1 MIVAPRREAGLVRR
15 QMNTRHEERYPRAA
29 SVNLVTFPK
38 TSTDNAKYIGNT
50 ILDGPGP
57 DDLEGVASR
66 KADMGGG
73 VVLQRKIIVNI
84 ATSAD
89 GYVARPDGN
98 LDWLTERPAPKGFYG
113 LPEFE
118 RSTDAK
124 ILGRKTFDRS
134 LEMGARFSAHAV
146 HYVFSR
152 RPPPASVPAGVHF
165 VTEPIGA
172 FVERLRTQTG
182 KNVWMMGGG
191 EIIASFLDE
200 AAIDEFIITVVPT
213 FIGKGIPLLAPRH
226 REVPLRLL
234 GVQQFPDG
242 VVQLHYEVQRLR
254 G

>member
-1 MIVAPRREAGLVRR
+1 VP
-15 QMNTRHEERYPRAA
+15 
-29 SVNLVTFPK
+29 
-38 TSTDNAKYIGNT
+38 
-50 ILDGPGP
+50 
-57 DDLEGVASR
+57 
-66 KADMGGG
+66 
-73 VVLQRKIIVNI
+73 QRKIIVNI

-118 RSTDAK
+118 RSIDAK

-134 LEMGARFSAHAV
+134 LELGARFGAGTV

-152 RPPPASVPAGVHF
+152 RRPPASLPPGVKF
-165 VTEPIGA
+165 VTEPIAA
-172 FVERLRTQTG
+172 FAEHIRGQAG

-191 EIIASFLDE
+191 DIIGSFVDE
-200 AAIDEFIITVVPT
+200 GAIDEFVITVVPI
-213 FIGKGIPLLAPRH
+213 FIGEGIPLLAPRH

-242 VVQLHYEVQRLR
+242 VVQLHYSSI
-254 G
+254 